1 MATNEEIAK
10 EYDFSGGNVDYMSK
24 VDFIASLDKARAD
37 TTERIDA
44 LLGEMEK
51 EPPIKE
57 RKRNSYDIGY
67 LVALNEARLR
77 IRKIFKVD

>member
-1 MATNEEIAK
+1 MPTNEEIQK
-10 EYDFSGGNVDYMSK
+10 RHGSKKGDLDYNGIRDM
-24 VDFIASLDKARAD
+24 LNEARAD
-37 TTERIDA
+37 TAKRIDA
-44 LLGEMEK
+44 LLEEMEK